1 MAALTVAEQITN
13 AETPMTANDADQSA
27 SDGDPKAARPRN
39 VGALVALL
47 ISRSDVKS
55 ASALNGSKIAIDA
68 AQSGAEEDIRSAL
81 TAAGATEIQLS
92 VSDAN
97 PLDQLVSGD
106 AQAAVLKL
114 VSPDAAESFPD
125 IKGFKVLRVPLSP
138 H

>member
-13 AETPMTANDADQSA
+13 AETPKTANDADQSA
-27 SDGDPKAARPRN
+27 SVGDTARAGN

-47 ISRSDVKS
+47 ISRPDVKS
-55 ASALNGSKIAIDA
+55 ASALNGSKIAIDV
-68 AQSGAEEDIRSAL
+68 AQSGVEEDIRSAL

-97 PLDQLVSGD
+97 PLDQLLSGD